1 MVREAMDF
9 VKAYDPELGN
19 MIEAEYKRQ
28 QRNIELIASENIV
41 SEAVM
46 AAMGSVLTNKYAEGY
61 PGKRY
66 YGGCECVDASARY
79 SVQSSQTFSR
89 IRARR
94 PTWRSIRRSASR
106 ATPLW
111 A

>member
-1 MVREAMDF
+1 MVRQAMDF
-9 VKAYDPELGN
+9 VTAFDPELGR

-28 QRNIELIASENIV
+28 ARNIELIASENIV

-66 YGGCECVDASARY
+66 YGSCSARNT
-79 SVQSSQTFSR
+79 QTCSR
-89 IRARR
+89 TRARR
-94 PTWRSIRRSASR
+94 RTWRSIRRCASR
-106 ATPLW
+106 VIPCSA
-111 A
+111 

>member
-9 VKAYDPELGN
+9 VTAFDPELGR

-28 QRNIELIASENIV
+28 ARNIELIASENIV

-66 YGGCECVDASARY
+66 SGGERAAALGRAGEHGGLSGA
-79 SVQSSQTFSR
+79 VQ
-89 IRARR
+89 AG
-94 PTWRSIRRSASR
+94 
-106 ATPLW
+106 
-111 A
+111 

>member
-41 SEAVM
+41 SEAV
-46 AAMGSVLTNKYAEGY
+46 SVWQSA
-61 PGKRY
+61 
-66 YGGCECVDASARY
+66 VSARY
-79 SVQSSQTFSR
+79 SAQSSPTFSR
-89 IRARR
+89 TRALR